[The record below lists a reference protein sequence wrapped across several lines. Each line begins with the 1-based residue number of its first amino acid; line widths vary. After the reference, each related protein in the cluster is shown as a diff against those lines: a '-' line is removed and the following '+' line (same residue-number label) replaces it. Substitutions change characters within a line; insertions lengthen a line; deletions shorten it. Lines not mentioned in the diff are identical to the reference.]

1 MEKPAAVPLAKMSGE
16 ARLEEILRNS
26 ELENASVLVEQL
38 RTALLPDLEGV
49 PQHRDVVGAA

>member
-1 MEKPAAVPLAKMSGE
+1 MSGE

-38 RTALLPDLEGV
+38 RAALLPDLEGV
-49 PQHRDVVGAA
+49 PQHRDVVGDARLFVLPARH